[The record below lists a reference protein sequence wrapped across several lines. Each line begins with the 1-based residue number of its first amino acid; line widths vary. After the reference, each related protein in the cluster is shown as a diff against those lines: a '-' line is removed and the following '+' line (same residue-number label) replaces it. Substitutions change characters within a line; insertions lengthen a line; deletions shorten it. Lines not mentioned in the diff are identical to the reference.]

1 MTQRRVL
8 IVDDEPIIADTLRL
22 IFNKRG
28 FDCSVAYTVD
38 HGIECARRVQPQLLV
53 SDLCM
58 PGFGGLVMA
67 AVIAYEVPGCRVLLL
82 TGDYVALKEVSV
94 SGESIFGR
102 HAVLTK
108 PIHPEMLL
116 QQADHL
122 LHLAC

>member
-1 MTQRRVL
+1 MTKRRVL
-8 IVDDEPIIADTLRL
+8 IVDDEQIIADTLRL
-22 IFNKRG
+22 IFDRRG

-67 AVIAYEVPGCRVLLL
+67 AVIAYEVPGCRILLL
-82 TGDYVALKEVSV
+82 TGDYHSLEEVAA
-94 SGESIFGR
+94 SGGRLLGR

-116 QQADHL
+116 QEADHL
-122 LHLAC
+122 LQLSC